1 MSEVSFLDNQLET
14 YIHDM
19 RSTKEFSTLKGIR
32 QLAEKMVE
40 MKKKKNVSYLF
51 NLLVLPINRGHR
63 TLSSH
68 LLAPPYHSNALLD
81 AKLNLH
87 MQDGWDCPHLMDP
100 WPS

>member
-1 MSEVSFLDNQLET
+1 
-14 YIHDM
+14 
-19 RSTKEFSTLKGIR
+19 
-32 QLAEKMVE
+32 MVE
-40 MKKKKNVSYLF
+40 MKKKKVSYLF
-51 NLLVLPINRGHR
+51 NLLVLPINRGHQ